1 MSCRGCPKNRFMN
14 EGTEK
19 KSPECS
25 SELEK
30 KLAEMKKERELQDTK
45 LWTQIS
51 EPLPINKIKKDTK

>member
-1 MSCRGCPKNRFMN
+1 MN

-30 KLAEMKKERELQDTK
+30 KLAEMKKEREMQDKK

-51 EPLPINKIKKDTK
+51 EPIKIKKDTK

>member
-1 MSCRGCPKNRFMN
+1 MN

-30 KLAEMKKERELQDTK
+30 KLAEMKKERELQDSK
-45 LWTQIS
+45 LWTQVS
-51 EPLPINKIKKDTK
+51 EPLPINKIKKNTK

>member
-1 MSCRGCPKNRFMN
+1 MSCRSCPKNRFMN

-30 KLAEMKKERELQDTK
+30 KLAEMKKERELQDKK

-51 EPLPINKIKKDTK
+51 EPIKIKKDTK

>member
-1 MSCRGCPKNRFMN
+1 MPCRGCPQNRFMN

-30 KLAEMKKERELQDTK
+30 KLAEMKKERELQDSK
-45 LWTQIS
+45 LWTQVS
-51 EPLPINKIKKDTK
+51 EPLPINKIKKNTK

>member
-30 KLAEMKKERELQDTK
+30 KLAEMKKEREEWMK
-45 LWTQIS
+45 AHPHEKEHW
-51 EPLPINKIKKDTK
+51 NKPMSN

>member
-45 LWTQIS
+45 LWTPQIS
-51 EPLPINKIKKDTK
+51 EPNKIKKDTK

>member
-1 MSCRGCPKNRFMN
+1 MSCRSCPKNRFMN

-30 KLAEMKKERELQDTK
+30 KLAEMKKEREMQDKK

-51 EPLPINKIKKDTK
+51 EPIKIKKDTK